1 MKTLTV
7 AACAAAIACVAPAI
21 AQAQPAATA
30 TTGVYA
36 GIGYANA
43 NADDANLGAIQGRLG
58 YRFNNW
64 LGVEGELA
72 GGVKSDDV
80 NVAGTDVKVKLEHEA
95 AVYGVGFLPI
105 SPNTDVLA
113 RVGYGNTKI
122 KASAL
127 GTSASDDGDSWNF
140 GVGAQHHFDGVNG
153 VRVDYTRQEFT
164 GDGAGHADVW
174 SIGYTRRF

>member
-1 MKTLTV
+1 MKTLI
-7 AACAAAIACVAPAI
+7 AAASAAAIACAAPAI
-21 AQAQPAATA
+21 AQAQTA
-30 TTGVYA
+30 PTGVYA
-36 GIGYANA
+36 GVNYANA
-43 NADDANLGAIQGRLG
+43 HADDVNLGAIQGRLG

-72 GGVKSDDV
+72 AGIKSDDT
-80 NVAGTDVKVKLEHEA
+80 NVLGTDVSVKLKHEVA
-95 AVYGVGFLPI
+95 AYGVGFLPI
-105 SPNTDVLA
+105 SPNTDLLA
-113 RVGYGNTKI
+113 RIGYGNTKI
-122 KASAL
+122 KASAGGASL
-127 GTSASDDGDSWNF
+127 SDDGDSWNF